1 MRHPWANTALLLLI
15 FGQLITGFFGFIN
28 GEAQNRWLL
37 LLHGIGAYAIAVVL
51 LWKSLIILDVYGRG
65 KAFDWRRLSFAV
77 LLLMLLAT
85 LLSGL
90 IWVFD
95 GPYYVAGFSL
105 ITLHIF
111 LAVPLLLLMAWHTWH
126 FRWIVS
132 VPKALNRRAFLR
144 LTGVGAAGLLTW
156 LAGERA
162 MRLLALPGADR
173 RFTGSYPTGTSAG
186 DFPVVSWIADF
197 PEPVNVSTWQLDVVG
212 AVRQP
217 LSLSYGDLL
226 AFEQNHLEVVL
237 DCTGGWYTEQ
247 RWSGIQ
253 LTKLMALAQPVVG
266 AQSLTI
272 EAVSGYKRRFSL
284 AQAGSYLLAMSVSD
298 QPLSH
303 GHGFPLRLV
312 APGQR
317 GVNWVKWISRIQ
329 VNESSK
335 LWQLPV
341 PLQ

>member
-1 MRHPWANTALLLLI
+1 MRHPWANVALLLLI
-15 FGQLITGFFGFIN
+15 LGQLITGFFGFIN
-28 GEAQNRWLL
+28 GETQNRWLL
-37 LLHGIGAYAIAVVL
+37 VLHGIGAYAIAVVL
-51 LWKSLIILDVYGRG
+51 LWKGIIILDVYGRG

-77 LLLMLLAT
+77 LLLMLLAI

-105 ITLHIF
+105 ITVHIF
-111 LAVPLLLLMAWHTWH
+111 LAVPLLLVMAWHAWH

-144 LTGVGAAGLLTW
+144 LAAAGAAGLLAW

-173 RFTGSYPTGTSAG
+173 RFTGSYRIGTLAG

-197 PEPVNVSTWQLDVVG
+197 PEPIDVSKWQLDVVG
-212 AVRQP
+212 AVRRP
-217 LSLSYGDLL
+217 LTLSYDDLQAL
-226 AFEQNHLEVVL
+226 AQDHLQAIL

-253 LTKLMALAQPVVG
+253 LSKLMALAEPAAG
-266 AQSLTI
+266 SQSLTI
-272 EAVSGYKRRFSL
+272 EAVSGYKRRFGL
-284 AQAGSYLLAMSVSD
+284 AEAGSYLLATSVAE
-298 QPLSH
+298 QRLSH

-317 GVNWVKWISRIQ
+317 GVNWVKWIRRIH

-335 LWQLPV
+335 YWQLPL